1 MIRVTVELLSA
12 IHPSRNRRLGTLD
25 IANDGSGGKTL
36 RNYNATFRGP
46 RGRPGKQGRIV
57 GYPAEQVAIWN
68 LIRRACEE
76 AGYKK

>member
-12 IHPSRNRRLGTLD
+12 IHPSRNRRLGSLD
-25 IANDGSGGKTL
+25 IANDGTGARTL
-36 RNYNATFRGP
+36 RNYVATFRGP
-46 RGRPGKQGRIV
+46 AGRPGKTGRV
-57 GYPAEQVAIWN
+57 TGYPADQVAVWN